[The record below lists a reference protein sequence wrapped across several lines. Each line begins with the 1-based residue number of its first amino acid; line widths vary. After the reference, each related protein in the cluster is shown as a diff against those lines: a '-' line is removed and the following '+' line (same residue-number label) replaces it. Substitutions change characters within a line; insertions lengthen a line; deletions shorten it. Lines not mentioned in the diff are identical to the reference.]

1 MRLACPG
8 LFMQGGPKPD
18 ELWSHQVLRYR
29 QRRGR
34 EDVPVRIGLPRPL
47 PGIFNGEAQDFSY
60 GLPFTRETADEI
72 VESLRPSYVRGLSLL
87 GGDPMEPEH
96 QSELLALCELVIR
109 ELPEKDVWCYTG
121 YVYDRDLVPGGR
133 RYVEGV
139 TDALFDCI
147 DVLVDGPFIEAEKDI
162 TLRFRGSANQRLIDL
177 PKTRE
182 TGQICLW
189 SDGPVFGTH
198 AM

>member
-1 MRLACPG
+1 MEPLRVLRVYDETIADGDGLRLSVYFAGCSHNCPG
-8 LFMQGGPKPD
+8 CHNPESHDPRAGV
-18 ELWSHQVLRYR
+18 ELDAAFAGEIA
-29 QRRGR
+29 RR
-34 EDVPVRIGLPRPL
+34 VNANPL
-47 PGIFNGEAQDFSY
+47 LDGV
-60 GLPFTRETADEI
+60 T
-72 VESLRPSYVRGLSLL
+72 LS
-87 GGDPMEPEH
+87 GGDPLYNPEA
-96 QSELLALCELVIR
+96 LLEFLKFLKLRTRAN
-109 ELPEKDVWCYTG
+109 VWCYTG
-121 YVYDRDLVPGGR
+121 YVYDRDLIPGGR

-139 TDALFDCI
+139 TDALLDCI

>member
-1 MRLACPG
+1 
-8 LFMQGGPKPD
+8 
-18 ELWSHQVLRYR
+18 
-29 QRRGR
+29 
-34 EDVPVRIGLPRPL
+34 
-47 PGIFNGEAQDFSY
+47 
-60 GLPFTRETADEI
+60 
-72 VESLRPSYVRGLSLL
+72 
-87 GGDPMEPEH
+87 MEPEH

-121 YVYDRDLVPGGR
+121 YVYDRDLVPGGK

-139 TDALFDCI
+139 TDALLDCI

-177 PKTRE
+177 AKTRE

>member
-1 MRLACPG
+1 MNYGAIKYCDIANGVGVRTSLFVSGCRVHCPG
-8 LFMQGGPKPD
+8 C
-18 ELWSHQVLRYR
+18 
-29 QRRGR
+29 
-34 EDVPVRIGLPRPL
+34 
-47 PGIFNGEAQDFSY
+47 FNGEAQDFSY

-139 TDALFDCI
+139 TDALLDCI

-177 PKTRE
+177 AKTRE
-182 TGQICLW
+182 TGRICLW